1 MQDLQ
6 LELPALG
13 FVVATREQR
22 RVAPIDGRV
31 VRLRSLSEQQQLDI
45 ARALRGDTGEGMVQE
60 AWQTSGVRE
69 LITVP
74 LYLTALLALPEDVQ
88 FPRERKRSCCV
99 DSLPFTRRTT
109 GEVRHS
115 REAIDELHTR
125 YLQGLAETA
134 TRAAN
139 TSIGDSE
146 ARKSVLVVATALEAE
161 GQISGKPK
169 PNVVLDVLV
178 NHHVLVREMEPAGYS
193 FQHQQFQEWYVSKV
207 VEDLM
212 AEARRVSQRTR
223 QP

>member
-22 RVAPIDGRV
+22 RVAPIDGSV
-31 VRLRSLSEQQQLDI
+31 VRLRSLSERQQIDI
-45 ARALRGDTGEGMVQE
+45 ARALRGNAGEGMVE
-60 AWQTSGVRE
+60 KAWQTSGVRE

-74 LYLTALLALPEDVQ
+74 LYLTALLGLPEDVQ
-88 FPRERKRSCCV
+88 LPRTKEELLSRFVAIHEKDYQRSEA
-99 DSLPFTRRTT
+99 L
-109 GEVRHS
+109 GE
-115 REAIDELHTR
+115 ATDELHTR

-139 TSIGDSE
+139 TTIGDSA
-146 ARKSVLVVATALEAE
+146 ARKSVVDVATVLEAE

-178 NHHVLVREMEPAGYS
+178 NHHVLVSERETSGLHVPASAISG
-193 FQHQQFQEWYVSKV
+193 V
-207 VEDLM
+207 VCLQSCRRFDDGGT
-212 AEARRVSQRTR
+212 RVSNRTR